1 MADDKSFKELIA
13 EQKRTNKLLMQ
24 QMASEEKGSKLGTSI
39 KNSAGEIINDVLI
52 GNKQKRESDQ
62 TQAIIKKTS
71 DKALDE
77 DKKNQKESGKI
88 WSRIADTLTGAFIG
102 KGGGKSAADKE
113 NRKDEIARDNAR
125 IKKFF
130 GKYSFLGKKVIGI
143 FEGIS
148 GLAKSLYGKGKGIL
162 GVILGAVGYG
172 LLLRYLNS
180 PEFKEFIESGDA
192 AKRIAA
198 AARAIDARIT
208 QLIELFNGKQG
219 EGDKG
224 GGFLGTVAR
233 SLKKLSKDLTKAFK
247 GKDEKGDPYGFTDA
261 IMENKKTVA
270 GIVLALYART
280 IATVGAGLL
289 AKGLVKGAAAL
300 GITTGIKNLLFGKAN
315 IARGGVRGYGAGGL
329 RAAGIIGIVLALFE
343 GVKYMF
349 STEAQRRI
357 DEGKSTYLSAGIGGF
372 IGSFFTVGSFILSSI
387 AKAVGLN
394 DVANMLDAQDYKTM
408 LDELSF
414 DIINSFQSRFV
425 SLYRGFK
432 KFLFGTNILDEQSE
446 IKKLQDENIEKIKM
460 AEKLEKSKSPNL
472 IASAAVFRAQVKQ
485 NEKTIEKRRE
495 RISAAEKGDL
505 GFNLTAE
512 NEGNIPLQL
521 KNLAGREAAL
531 ARFKLTGAGVFAP
544 MGKGEAKMIM
554 NYRKSLMNEDT
565 SDDLDLRLN
574 PKTGGLEL
582 SGPGG
587 FTPVVSTNIDAKT
600 SNSTYLTQKTIS
612 NMSMHDVLYGR

>member
-1 MADDKSFKELIA
+1 MADDKSFKELI
-13 EQKRTNKLLMQ
+13 EQSKKTNKLLEKQ
-24 QMASEEKGSKLGTSI
+24 ISSEERGSNLGTSI

-130 GKYSFLGKKVIGI
+130 GKDSFLGKKVIGI

-208 QLIELFNGKQG
+208 QLIELFNGKPG
-219 EGDKG
+219 KG

-531 ARFKLTGAGVFAP
+531 ARFKSSGGAGVFTP
-544 MGKGEAKMIM
+544 MGKGEAQMKKS
-554 NYRKSLMNEDT
+554 YLESLMDED
-565 SDDLDLRLN
+565 SSNDLDLRLN

-612 NMSMHDVLYGR
+612 NMSMHDVLYGK

>member
-1 MADDKSFKELIA
+1 MADDKSFKELI
-13 EQKRTNKLLMQ
+13 EQSKKTNKLLEK
-24 QMASEEKGSKLGTSI
+24 QMASDERGSKLGTSI
-39 KNSAGEIINDVLI
+39 KNSLGEIINDRLVGRLA
-52 GNKQKRESDQ
+52 RAEHDQ
-62 TQAIIKKTS
+62 TQEQIVKSAEQRTE
-71 DKALDE
+71 LDRE
-77 DKKNQKESGKI
+77 NQKESSKI

-102 KGGGKSAADKE
+102 KGDGKGAADKE

-130 GKYSFLGKKVIGI
+130 GKDSFIGKKVIGI
-143 FEGIS
+143 FEGI
-148 GLAKSLYGKGKGIL
+148 GDLAKSLYGKGKGIL

-208 QLIELFNGKQG
+208 QLIELFNGKPG
-219 EGDKG
+219 KG
-224 GGFLGTVAR
+224 GGFLGTVAK
-233 SLKKLSKDLTKAFK
+233 SLKKLGKDLTKAFM
-247 GKDEKGDPYGFTDA
+247 GKDEEGDPYGFTDA

-280 IATVGAGLL
+280 IAAVGAGLL

-357 DEGKSTYLSAGIGGF
+357 KDGESTYLSAGIGGF

-387 AKAVGLN
+387 ARAFGLTS
-394 DVANMLDAQDYKTM
+394 VANILDAQDYKTM
-408 LDELSF
+408 LDELTF
-414 DIINSFQSRFV
+414 DIINSFHSRFV

-460 AEKLEKSKSPNL
+460 AKKLEKSKDPKIL
-472 IASAAVFRAQVKQ
+472 ASAALLRAQVKQ
-485 NEKTIEKRRE
+485 NKKTIEKRRK

-505 GFNLTAE
+505 GGIATE
-512 NEGNIPLQL
+512 DEGNIPLQL

-531 ARFKLTGAGVFAP
+531 ARFKSSGGAGFFRV
-544 MGKGEAKMIM
+544 MGDKEAQMK
-554 NYRKSLMNEDT
+554 KSYLESILDKDKTN
-565 SDDLDLRLN
+565 DLDLRLN
-574 PKTGGLEL
+574 PNTGGLEL
-582 SGPGG
+582 SGVGG
-587 FTPVVSTNIDAKT
+587 FTPVLSTNIDAKT
-600 SNSTYLTQKTIS
+600 NNSTYLTQKTIS

>member
-1 MADDKSFKELIA
+1 MAEDKSFKELI
-13 EQKRTNKLLMQ
+13 EQSKKTNKLLEQ
-24 QMASEEKGSKLGTSI
+24 QMASDEKGAKVGTSF
-39 KNSAGEIINDVLI
+39 KNAAGEIITELAVSRTA
-52 GNKQKRESDQ
+52 KREADE
-62 TQAIIKKTS
+62 TQAAIKQSAANT
-71 DKALDE
+71 LE
-77 DKKNQKESGKI
+77 QNEENQKENKKV
-88 WSRIADTLTGAFIG
+88 WSRIAETLTGAFIG
-102 KGGGKSAADKE
+102 KGGTKSASDKE
-113 NRKDEIARDNAR
+113 KRKDEIARDNAR

-130 GKYSFLGKKVIGI
+130 GKDSFLGKKVIGI

-148 GLAKSLYGKGKGIL
+148 GLAKNLYGKGKGIL
-162 GVILGAVGYG
+162 GVLLGVVGYG
-172 LLLRYLNS
+172 LLLKYINS
-180 PEFKEFIESGDA
+180 PEFQEFIKSGDA

-198 AARAIDARIT
+198 AAKAIDARIT
-208 QLIELFNGKQG
+208 KLIELFSGKPG
-219 EGDKG
+219 EGDEG
-224 GGFLGTVAR
+224 DGFLATITR
-233 SLKKLSKDLTKAFK
+233 SLKKLNKDLGKAFR
-247 GKDEKGDPYGFTDA
+247 GEDEEGDPYGFKDA
-261 IMENKKTVA
+261 ITENKKTVA

-280 IATVGAGLL
+280 IATIGVGLL

-300 GITTGIKNLLFGKAN
+300 GITTGIKNLLFGKSN

-329 RAAGIIGIVLALFE
+329 RAAGIIGIVLALFQ

-349 STEAQRRI
+349 SSEAQRRI
-357 DEGKSTYLSAGIGGF
+357 KDGKSTYLSAGIGGF
-372 IGSFFTVGSFILSSI
+372 IGSFFEAGSFILSAI

-446 IKKLQDENIEKIKM
+446 IKKLQDENIEKIKI
-460 AEKLEKSKSPNL
+460 AEGLEAQGRMQP
-472 IASAAVFRAQVKQ
+472 AAVFRAQVEQ
-485 NEKTIEKRRE
+485 NLLTIEKRRK
-495 RISAAEKGDL
+495 RISAAEKGDF
-505 GFNLTAE
+505 GFSVTGE
-512 NEGNIPLQL
+512 DEGNIPLQL

-544 MGKGEAKMIM
+544 MGEGEAQMIM
-554 NYRKSLMNEDT
+554 NYRKSLLNEDT

-600 SNSTYLTQKTIS
+600 TNSTFMGNKTIS
-612 NMSMHDVLYGR
+612 DDSNRAPQIFGL